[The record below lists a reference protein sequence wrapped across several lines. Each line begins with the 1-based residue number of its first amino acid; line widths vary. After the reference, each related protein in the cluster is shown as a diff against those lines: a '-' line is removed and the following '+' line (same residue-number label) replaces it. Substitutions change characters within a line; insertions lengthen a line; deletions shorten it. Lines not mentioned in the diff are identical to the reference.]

1 VKRTL
6 FTADH
11 EAFRDMVRAFYREA
25 VVPRQEEW
33 RQAGVPSR
41 DFWLEAG
48 KLGLLSVQIPVE
60 HGGGGADSFLFN
72 VVLTEE
78 AQVAG
83 LALGG
88 LRVHT
93 DIVMPYFL
101 HVASAEQQRRW
112 LPLLGSGEAISAL
125 AMTEPGAGS
134 DVRGI
139 TTHAHRDGGDFL
151 LNGSKTFISNGAEAD
166 VVIVVAKTEPSGGGG
181 GGRERNSLTLFLV
194 ERSMAGFARGGQLQK
209 IGLQGQDLAEL
220 SFHDVRVPAG
230 NVLGEAGQGFAY
242 LTRNLAQERL
252 SISVNSVAATAAAL
266 HATVAYVTE
275 RKAFG
280 KTVGSFQNT
289 KFELAACAADLEA
302 GQSLLDRALAAQE
315 EGQLD
320 AADAAKVK
328 LFCTELQGR
337 VIDRCLQL
345 FGGYGY
351 MKEYPIAR
359 AYVDARAARI
369 YAGTSEIMK
378 VIIARS
384 MGL

>member
-11 EAFRDMVRAFYREA
+11 DAFRGLVRDFYRD
-25 VVPRQEEW
+25 VLVPRQEEW
-33 RQAGVPSR
+33 RQAGVPPR
-41 DFWLEAG
+41 WFWLEAG
-48 KLGLLSVQIPVE
+48 KLGLLSVQVPAE
-60 HGGGGADSFLFN
+60 YGGGGEDSFLFN

-78 AQVAG
+78 AQAAG

-101 HVASAEQQRRW
+101 HLASDEQRKRW
-112 LPLLGSGEAISAL
+112 LPALGSGEAVSAL

-139 TTHAHRDGGDFL
+139 TTRARRDGRDYVI
-151 LNGSKTFISNGAEAD
+151 NGAKTFISNGGEAD
-166 VVIVVAKTEPSGGGG
+166 VVIVAAKTEPAAGQ
-181 GGRERNSLTLFLV
+181 RERDCLTLFLV
-194 ERSMAGFARGGQLQK
+194 EREMTGFTRGGQLRK
-209 IGLQGQDLAEL
+209 IGLHGQDLAEL
-220 SFHDVRVPAG
+220 SFSDVRVPAA
-230 NVLGEAGQGFAY
+230 NVLGEPGAGFSY

-252 SISVNSVAATAAAL
+252 SISVNSVAAAAAAL
-266 HATVAYVTE
+266 DATVAYVTG
-275 RKAFG
+275 RTVFG
-280 KTVGSFQNT
+280 QPVGSFQNT
-289 KFELAACAADLEA
+289 RFELAACATDLEA
-302 GQSLLDRALAAQE
+302 GQSLLDRALLAHEA
-315 EGQLD
+315 GDLD

-328 LFCTELQGR
+328 LFSTELQGR

-351 MKEYPIAR
+351 MEDYPIAR
-359 AYVDARAARI
+359 AFVDARAARI

-378 VIIARS
+378 VIVARAL
-384 MGL
+384 GL

>member
-6 FTADH
+6 FNADH
-11 EAFRDMVRAFYREA
+11 EAFRDMVRSFYQEA
-25 VVPRQEEW
+25 VVPRQEQW
-33 RQAGVPSR
+33 RQAGVPPR

-48 KLGLLSVQIPVE
+48 KLGLLSVQIPGE
-60 HGGGGADSFLFN
+60 YGGGGADSFLFN

-78 AQVAG
+78 AQLAG

-93 DIVMPYFL
+93 DIAMPYFL
-101 HVASAEQQRRW
+101 HVANGEQQRRW
-112 LPLLGSGEAISAL
+112 LPLLASGQALAAL
-125 AMTEPGAGS
+125 AMTEAGAGS

-139 TTHAHRDGGDFL
+139 ATRARRDGDDFL

-166 VVIVVAKTEPSGGGG
+166 VVIVVAKTEPPD
-181 GGRERNSLTLFLV
+181 GGRERDGLTLFLV
-194 ERSMAGFARGGQLQK
+194 ERDMDGFVRGGQLQK

-220 SFHDVRVPAG
+220 FFHDVRVPAA
-230 NVLGEAGQGFAY
+230 NVLGEVGQGFTH

-252 SISVNSVAATAAAL
+252 SISVNSVAAAAAAL
-266 HATVAYVTE
+266 DTTVAYVKE
-275 RKAFG
+275 RKVFG
-280 KTVGSFQNT
+280 QAVGSFQNT

-302 GQSLLDRALAAQE
+302 GQSLLDRALAAHE
-315 EGQLD
+315 EGELD

-359 AYVDARAARI
+359 AYADARAARI

-384 MGL
+384 LGL

>member
-1 VKRTL
+1 MKRTL
-6 FTADH
+6 FAADH

-33 RQAGVPSR
+33 RQAGVPPR
-41 DFWLEAG
+41 EFWLEAG
-48 KLGLLSVQIPVE
+48 KLGLLSVQIPAE
-60 HGGGGADSFLFN
+60 YGGGGADSFLFN

-101 HVASAEQQRRW
+101 DVASAEQQRRW

-139 TTHAHRDGGDFL
+139 TTRAQRDGDDFL

-166 VVIVVAKTEPSGGGG
+166 VVIVVAKTEPSGGG
-181 GGRERNSLTLFLV
+181 RERGSLTLFLV
-194 ERSMAGFARGGQLQK
+194 ERGMAGFACGGQLQK

-220 SFHDVRVPAG
+220 SFHDVRVPAR
-230 NVLGEAGQGFAY
+230 NVLGEVGQGFAY

-252 SISVNSVAATAAAL
+252 SISVNSVAAAAAAL
-266 HATVAYVTE
+266 DTTVGYVTD

-280 KTVGSFQNT
+280 QTIGSFQNT
-289 KFELAACAADLEA
+289 KFELAACATDLEA
-302 GQSLLDRALAAQE
+302 GRSLLDRALVAHE

-337 VIDRCLQL
+337 VVDRCLQL

-384 MGL
+384 IGL

>member
-1 VKRTL
+1 MKRTL
-6 FTADH
+6 FSADH

-33 RQAGVPSR
+33 RQAGVPPR
-41 DFWLEAG
+41 EFWLEAG
-48 KLGLLSVQIPVE
+48 KLGLLSVQIPAE
-60 HGGGGADSFLFN
+60 YGGGGADSFLFN

-101 HVASAEQQRRW
+101 DVASAEQQRRW

-139 TTHAHRDGGDFL
+139 TTRARRDGDDFL

-166 VVIVVAKTEPSGGGG
+166 VVIVVAKTEPSGGG
-181 GGRERNSLTLFLV
+181 RERDSLTLFLV
-194 ERSMAGFARGGQLQK
+194 ERGMAGFACGGQLQK

-220 SFHDVRVPAG
+220 SFHDVRVPAV
-230 NVLGEAGQGFAY
+230 NVLGEVGQGFAY

-252 SISVNSVAATAAAL
+252 SISVNSVAATGAAL
-266 HATVAYVTE
+266 DATVGYVTD

-280 KTVGSFQNT
+280 QTIGSFQNT
-289 KFELAACAADLEA
+289 KFELAACATDLEA
-302 GQSLLDRALAAQE
+302 GRSLLDRALVAHE

-337 VIDRCLQL
+337 VVDRCLQL